1 MSSAN
6 SKKLFSIYIIILII
20 LGSFTAGLFVGRS
33 KFVKQNVDNQSDLL
47 SNKNSDDTDK
57 VDFNLF
63 WDAWNL
69 VEKKYIE
76 KPLDYEKMLYGAID
90 GMVSSLDDP
99 YTAFMD
105 PEKSKEFKEEIDG
118 NFEGIGAE
126 IGIKNDQ
133 LTIIA
138 PLSDS
143 PAEKAGLRT
152 RDIILKID
160 DAETSEMSLIE
171 AVYNIRGEKGTE
183 VILTIGRKGE
193 EAKEY
198 KIVRDKIEVKSVEW
212 EKIKSAEKNDI
223 AYIKLSY
230 FGETTAND
238 LKKIS
243 SDILKAKPKGIILDL
258 RNNTGGYL
266 ETSIDVAS
274 IFMKKG
280 KTVTYQVST
289 EEGNNKKEYK
299 TDGGDRLSSL
309 PLVILVNHG
318 SASASEILAGALNE
332 NLSVPLIGEKTYG
345 KGSVQQL
352 EYLDDGSS
360 LRITIAKWLTPN
372 EKNINGEGIE
382 PTHKIELTEEDY
394 NNDRD
399 PQLNKAKKII
409 DNK

>member
-1 MSSAN
+1 MPQKD
-6 SKKLFSIYIIILII
+6 SKKFFLIYITILAV
-20 LGSFTAGLFVGRS
+20 LGSFTAGVFVGRS
-33 KFVKQNVDNQSDLL
+33 NFVRQNTNSQSDLL
-47 SNKNSDDTDK
+47 SNKNSDRTDK

-63 WDAWNL
+63 WDAWDL
-69 VEKKYIE
+69 VEEKYIE
-76 KPLDYEKMLYGAID
+76 QPLDYEKMLYGAID

-99 YTAFMD
+99 YTSFMD
-105 PEKSKEFKEEIDG
+105 PEKAEEFKEEIDG

-126 IGIKNDQ
+126 IGIKNDL

-143 PAEKAGLRT
+143 PAEKAGIRA
-152 RDIILKID
+152 RDVILEID
-160 DAETSEMSLIE
+160 GENTSEMSLIE
-171 AVYNIRGEKGTE
+171 AVYKIRGEKGTE
-183 VILTIGRKGE
+183 VVLNIGRKSE
-193 EAKEY
+193 DAKEY
-198 KIVRDKIEVKSVEW
+198 KIVRANIEVKSVEW
-212 EKIKSAEKNDI
+212 KKIKSAEKNDI
-223 AYIKLSY
+223 AYIELSS
-230 FGETTAND
+230 FGEDTAND

-243 SDILKAKPKGIILDL
+243 SEILKAKPKGIILDL

-266 ETSIDVAS
+266 ATSIDVAS
-274 IFMKKG
+274 IFMEKG

-289 EEGNNKKEYK
+289 EEGKNKKEYK

-309 PLVILVNHG
+309 PLVILVNNG

-332 NLSVPLIGEKTYG
+332 NLSVPLVGETTYG

-372 EKNINGEGIE
+372 EKNINHEGIE

-399 PQLNKAKKII
+399 PQLNKAKEII